1 MNHNHIWYIRYI
13 LLFDSFRCRYSPLKV
28 HSLFRA
34 SLEHHWEPCF
44 RESSVNNVWTQ
55 WDLTLVAAW
64 DSFWIVFWIVSIAMR
79 LQKKERS
86 QFSDVLSIQW
96 IQVKKHLE
104 EMDVEA
110 QLGQNAKCWLARSMS
125 NIMFVSR
132 MFGHVWTLGIAIDSE
147 HAKCKTGSHH
157 NMDTLKT

>member
-1 MNHNHIWYIRYI
+1 
-13 LLFDSFRCRYSPLKV
+13 
-28 HSLFRA
+28 
-34 SLEHHWEPCF
+34 
-44 RESSVNNVWTQ
+44 
-55 WDLTLVAAW
+55 
-64 DSFWIVFWIVSIAMR
+64 MR

-157 NMDTLKT
+157 NMDILKT